1 MFAGTIKKRSDAL
14 WSKTS
19 WEVRGPILPEARWTI
34 ICWRAHER
42 FANSAPMISGVV
54 EKTIALRNPSRCKMR
69 SKRSSKLTPHNS
81 VKASGASAIKIGRIF
96 SIACE
101 INGGAASCQLSAIF
115 SWGVELRLLIDLRN
129 RTSRGPRMAGDNVAV
144 FHLMDPIA
152 GFGDHRIMRGQKQSF
167 AAFLDDILQQF
178 KRALRVGSIQIAGRF
193 VRQNDSRII
202 GEGACDSHT
211 LLLASGEMTTGSSQ
225 FVAQTN
231 CFQQADS
238 AFAHLAIGKLP
249 QFAHR
254 NHHVLLRGEILH
266 QKMELKNEADEL
278 APLVRQLV
286 IAQLSHRLRF
296 DRNASGVGQVEQP
309 EDVEQR

>member
-1 MFAGTIKKRSDAL
+1 MLAGTIKKRSDGL
-14 WSKTS
+14 CSKMS
-19 WEVRGPILPEARWTI
+19 LGVRDSVAPETTWTI
-34 ICWRAHER
+34 ICSRGHER
-42 FANSAPMISGVV
+42 FANSAPTIPGVV
-54 EKTIALRNPSRCKMR
+54 EKTIASRNPSRCKIR

-178 KRALRVGSIQIAGRF
+178 KRAL
-193 VRQNDSRII
+193 
-202 GEGACDSHT
+202 
-211 LLLASGEMTTGSSQ
+211 
-225 FVAQTN
+225 
-231 CFQQADS
+231 
-238 AFAHLAIGKLP
+238 
-249 QFAHR
+249 
-254 NHHVLLRGEILH
+254 
-266 QKMELKNEADEL
+266 
-278 APLVRQLV
+278 
-286 IAQLSHRLRF
+286 
-296 DRNASGVGQVEQP
+296 
-309 EDVEQR
+309 